1 MKAKDRLKVCK
12 KCSLARHNTMMG
24 VDVTTC
30 GELNLF
36 EVPPIIGSV
45 VQHEGKNV
53 NLCGCVME
61 IKTKLRSAT
70 CPIQSWN

>member
-1 MKAKDRLKVCK
+1 
-12 KCSLARHNTMMG
+12 MMG
-24 VDVTTC
+24 VEITTC

-36 EVPPIIGSV
+36 EVPPVIGSV
-45 VQHEGKNV
+45 VQHEGKQI

>member
-12 KCSLARHNTMMG
+12 KCSLTRHNTMIN
-24 VDVTTC
+24 VEITTYE
-30 GELNLF
+30 ELNLF

-45 VQHEGKNV
+45 IQYGGKQI